1 MRTHVP
7 VGYDPIND
15 DVSLN
20 FQMKRQY
27 NWVGDLNV
35 VQEMRPNPGW
45 MVTMAGTGINLALGV
60 LHAWSV
66 VSKQI
71 TNEWGWNET
80 QAALPYSVAI
90 AVFALMMVPAGR
102 LQDRVGPRFVAT
114 LGGILCG
121 VGFII
126 ASLGQSL
133 AGVVIGFGILSGA
146 GIGCGYAS
154 ATPPA
159 VKWFSPARTGLIA
172 GLVVAG
178 FGLASVY
185 IAPLASHLLG
195 AFGIQNTFMILG
207 LAFLIAVV
215 VLAQWLKNPPAGYKP
230 LRNPGPSKVASKGG
244 AKPAA
249 AIVDYEFHEM
259 LRTPQF
265 YLLWVMLAFGQGAGV
280 MIIGKLA
287 KIVDLQAGIKG
298 GFVFVAL
305 LALGNAGGRVIAGVL
320 SDKIGRT
327 WTLFA
332 VFLFQAV
339 LMFLLQGLSTYASLS
354 VASVLIGFN
363 YGANLSVFPSAT
375 KDYFGLR
382 NFGVNYGFISTAWG
396 VGGILGP
403 MLSGYIYD
411 ASKNFRDA
419 YLIATVCLLIAA
431 GLTFATRAPKAKAEE
446 TVRVREKDGGRSPRS
461 AGDVRP
467 VIA

>member
-1 MRTHVP
+1 
-7 VGYDPIND
+7 
-15 DVSLN
+15 L
-20 FQMKRQY
+20 
-27 NWVGDLNV
+27 
-35 VQEMRPNPGW
+35 
-45 MVTMAGTGINLALGV
+45 
-60 LHAWSV
+60 
-66 VSKQI
+66 
-71 TNEWGWNET
+71 
-80 QAALPYSVAI
+80 
-90 AVFALMMVPAGR
+90 
-102 LQDRVGPRFVAT
+102 
-114 LGGILCG
+114 
-121 VGFII
+121 
-126 ASLGQSL
+126 
-133 AGVVIGFGILSGA
+133 
-146 GIGCGYAS
+146 
-154 ATPPA
+154 
-159 VKWFSPARTGLIA
+159 KWFPPRQTGLIA

-215 VLAQWLKNPPAGYKP
+215 VLAQLLKNPPAGYQP
-230 LRNPGPSKVASKGG
+230 LTNPGPSQVASKGG
-244 AKPAA
+244 AKPAV

-265 YLLWVMLAFGQGAGV
+265 YLLWVMLVFGQGAGV
-280 MIIGKLA
+280 MIIAKLA
-287 KIVDLQAGIKG
+287 KIVDLQAGIKA

-363 YGANLSVFPSAT
+363 YGANLSVFPSVT

-396 VGGILGP
+396 VGGVLGP

-411 ASKNFRDA
+411 TSKSFHEA

-431 GLTFATRAPKAKAEE
+431 GLTFATRQA
-446 TVRVREKDGGRSPRS
+446 
-461 AGDVRP
+461 AGHLKVP
-467 VIA
+467 FNLK